1 MYSGINRI
9 KFNDTGDR
17 TVNYT
22 DFISGHIQNT
32 EKLVISRS
40 FHDGKFCGIF
50 ATSKLYSPKPARTW
64 GIRENYDSFVACVKE
79 KWKWINVRSENVYSF
94 ACDEKF
100 GFGVFLM
107 DGYGRTQTILRGAEN
122 VKKNGTTVLWL
133 RYVLLVIQH
142 FISSWWRTQR
152 NAMEK
157 CRGGLLVTRGKEWMM
172 KYRRDTETDIL
183 S

>member
-64 GIRENYDSFVACVKE
+64 GIRENYDSFVAWVKE
-79 KWKWINVRSENVYSF
+79 K
-94 ACDEKF
+94 
-100 GFGVFLM
+100 
-107 DGYGRTQTILRGAEN
+107 
-122 VKKNGTTVLWL
+122 
-133 RYVLLVIQH
+133 
-142 FISSWWRTQR
+142 
-152 NAMEK
+152 
-157 CRGGLLVTRGKEWMM
+157 
-172 KYRRDTETDIL
+172 
-183 S
+183 